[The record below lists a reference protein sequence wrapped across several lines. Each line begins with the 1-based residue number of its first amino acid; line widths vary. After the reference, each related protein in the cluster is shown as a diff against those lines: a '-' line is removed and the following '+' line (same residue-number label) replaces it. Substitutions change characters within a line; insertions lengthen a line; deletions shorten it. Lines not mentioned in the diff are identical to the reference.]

1 MLPARIEALKRVG
14 LIPAFIVKRAT
25 LVWRLA
31 GRQSLHTFHRDP
43 WSEAVMAIE
52 ASIPLLEEIL
62 GGWKQQIGED
72 YAAYRNHVCRMVH
85 YCFALHDCNEEE
97 RRKIVIAGCFHDIGI
112 WSDGTIDYLPPSV
125 VRAREYLQGN
135 GLSAWDEEIALMIDQ
150 HHKLRSWRDARYP
163 LVEVFRK
170 ADLVDVS
177 LGLVRFGLPANL
189 VGEVKAQFPNQG
201 FHKRLMQLA
210 GSWFAGH
217 PLSPPPFLK
226 W

>member
-1 MLPARIEALKRVG
+1 
-14 LIPAFIVKRAT
+14 
-25 LVWRLA
+25 
-31 GRQSLHTFHRDP
+31 
-43 WSEAVMAIE
+43 MAIE

-62 GGWKQQIGED
+62 GAWEQQIGKD
-72 YAAYRNHVCRMVH
+72 YAAYRNHVYRMVH
-85 YCFALHDCNEEE
+85 YCFALRDCSEEE
-97 RRKIVIAGCFHDIGI
+97 RNKIVVAGCFHDIGI

-125 VRAREYLQGN
+125 VRAREYLQEK

-150 HHKLRSWRDARYP
+150 HHKLRTWRDARYP

-177 LGLVRFGLPANL
+177 LGLVKFGLPAKL
-189 VGEVKAQFPNQG
+189 VSEVKAQFPNQG
-201 FHKRLMQLA
+201 FHKRLGQLA
-210 GSWFAGH
+210 GGWFAGH